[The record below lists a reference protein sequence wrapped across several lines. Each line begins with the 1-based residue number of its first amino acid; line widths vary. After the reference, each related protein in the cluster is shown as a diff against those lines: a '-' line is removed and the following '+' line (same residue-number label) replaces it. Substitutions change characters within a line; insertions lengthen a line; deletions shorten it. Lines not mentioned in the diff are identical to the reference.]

1 MAKFPCPCCKF
12 LTLPELG
19 GFAMCP
25 VCFWEDDGQ
34 TEADAEEV
42 RGGPNFELSLR
53 QAQANFK
60 QFGAIEEW
68 LAPKTRPPAP
78 DEIP

>member
-19 GFAMCP
+19 GFALCP

-34 TEADAEEV
+34 TEANADEV
-42 RGGPNFELSLR
+42 RGGPNFDLSLR

-60 QFGAIEEW
+60 RFGAMAEHLIS
-68 LAPKTRPPAP
+68 KVRPPNS